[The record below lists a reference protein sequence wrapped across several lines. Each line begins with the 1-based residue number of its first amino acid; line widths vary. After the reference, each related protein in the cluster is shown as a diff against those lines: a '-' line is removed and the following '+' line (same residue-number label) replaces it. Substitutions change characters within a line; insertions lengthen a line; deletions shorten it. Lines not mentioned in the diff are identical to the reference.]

1 MRETITIIDALI
13 VPLYLLIF
21 WLIAS
26 SVKRK
31 HIDSEPCYRYFT
43 IGLMLKLFAG
53 IAFALIYT
61 YHYGETDTHYYYWGT
76 QTLERLAHKD
86 FGAFA
91 MIMAGGHTPELYS
104 AFDWTTGWPTYWR
117 DPNSFAVCR
126 FSVPLYL
133 LGFKTYLGNVLVLNV
148 FLFIGIWKFYKL
160 MLKLFPNNDRNFA
173 IALLFVPSVVFWGSS
188 LLKDSWC
195 MVMSM
200 FVFCAVHS
208 IFISRKRIVGN
219 VILLIVCSYVCM
231 SIRPYSFFT
240 TMGASLVWIG
250 FTYVYRMHSKMF
262 RVMIFPIIVAVIWL
276 VGVGLFSRL
285 GSLVNERYQSLD
297 SIIETAVIIQDDLKK
312 EYYGGNSFD
321 IGEIDPSL
329 GGLLAKAPAAIVA
342 GVFRP
347 FLWESRNVL
356 MLISGLETFAILLI
370 IIYLLFKF
378 GLRRMFSVIMRNP
391 FLISAFVFMITY
403 AFFVGLTT
411 ANFGALVRYRMP
423 VIVFL
428 SLILAVVWRYKQL
441 AQLLS
446 QSDSAR

>member
-1 MRETITIIDALI
+1 MRETITIIDVLI

-31 HIDSEPCYRYFT
+31 RIGDEPFYRYFT
-43 IGLMLKLFAG
+43 IGLMLKIFAG

-61 YHYGETDTHYYYWGT
+61 YHYGETDTHYYFWGT
-76 QTLERLAHKD
+76 QSLERLAHKN

-91 MIMAGGHTPELYS
+91 KIMAGVRTPEVHS
-104 AFDWTTGWPTYWR
+104 AFDRTTGWPTYWR

-126 FSVPLYL
+126 FNVPLYL
-133 LGFKTYLGNVLVLNV
+133 LGFKTFLGNIIVLNA
-148 FLFIGIWKFYKL
+148 FLFIGFWKFYKL

-195 MVMSM
+195 LVMSM

-208 IFISRKRIVGN
+208 IFIARRRIVGN
-219 VILLIVCSYVCM
+219 AILLIVCSYVCM

-240 TMGASLVWIG
+240 TMGACLVWLG
-250 FTYVYRMHSKMF
+250 FTYVYRMRSRMF
-262 RVMIFPIIVAVIWL
+262 RVLIFPIIVAVLWL

-285 GSLVNERYQSLD
+285 GSLANERYQSLD
-297 SIIETAVIIQDDLKK
+297 AIIETAVIIQDDLKK

-329 GGLLAKAPAAIVA
+329 GGLVAKAPAAIVA

-356 MLISGLETFAILLI
+356 MLISGLETFAIMLL
-370 IIYLLFKF
+370 IIYLLVKF
-378 GLRRMFSVIMRNP
+378 GLRRIINVVMRNP
-391 FLISAFVFMITY
+391 FLIAASVFVITY

-428 SLILAVVWRYKQL
+428 ALILAVVWRYKQL
-441 AQLLS
+441 AQVLL
-446 QSDSAR
+446 QSDSDR